1 MAKVKNPVDTELE
14 ETLNNEERNETQAP
28 QEEAHAPEPTPVV
41 NTRTKNVR
49 IRVVEDVDCIVAQ
62 KRYTYKKGVDA
73 AVPTD
78 VAAILSNSKK
88 AYRL

>member
-14 ETLNNEERNETQAP
+14 ETLNNEERNEIQAP
-28 QEEAHAPEPTPVV
+28 QEEVHAPEPTPVV

-62 KRYTYKKGVDA
+62 KRYTYKKGVDV